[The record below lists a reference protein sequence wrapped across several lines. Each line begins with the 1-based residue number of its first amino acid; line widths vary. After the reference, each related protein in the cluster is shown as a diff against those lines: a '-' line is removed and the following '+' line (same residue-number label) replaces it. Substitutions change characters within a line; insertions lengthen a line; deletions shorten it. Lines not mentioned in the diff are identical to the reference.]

1 MLCDGGSSLVFF
13 SSSSVVQ
20 LFNYQRN
27 VFASYRCITRKC
39 ICSVVSVVQYF
50 SVNTFFQ
57 SIIVQYSS
65 ICISVNVWGE
75 QRWCVPLCPKMTV
88 CELYRGEQVG
98 ASKNYWKLCHGLK
111 YVALDCSAYFELLN
125 IKFHEFSSFLV
136 LVVFVT
142 SSIQSHVVR

>member
-1 MLCDGGSSLVFF
+1 MEQSLQKALVQQVFLQFQQYQLLNYLNLIYLCGPVIFIVLCDGGSSLVFF
-13 SSSSVVQ
+13 SRSSVVQ

-98 ASKNYWKLCHGLK
+98 ASKNY
-111 YVALDCSAYFELLN
+111 
-125 IKFHEFSSFLV
+125 
-136 LVVFVT
+136 
-142 SSIQSHVVR
+142 